1 MPSYTGPPKIM
12 TAKDL
17 LAPAGKEPSYLS
29 SRSDTS
35 NRVLNAN
42 TDVHIHTLEKRDTLL
57 GLSLKYGVS
66 VSELKLANDIPFTSD
81 NLHSCGPTLRI
92 PLGGKSEI
100 GDGHSIQ
107 TKEESDRAILRR
119 FRVTHNL
126 EEAEAKYYLS
136 LCNNDFEKATI
147 ELQNDLNIEA
157 KLKTT
162 IGSNLNNSANSIT
175 STTSVTS
182 GNIVS
187 RKISIENSTTKSL
200 SASLSASLWSAF
212 SGEGGVNNKGRME
225 VREEEDT
232 SDESK
237 GLLSQR
243 SMTDTNNSDNNGL
256 RRRKGKDE

>member
-29 SRSDTS
+29 SRIDTS
-35 NRVLNAN
+35 NRVLNTN
-42 TDVHIHTLEKRDTLL
+42 NGFHIHTLEKRDTLL

-100 GDGHSIQ
+100 GDGHSTQ

-136 LCNNDFEKATI
+136 LCDNDFEKATI
-147 ELQNDLNIEA
+147 ELQNELNVEA

-162 IGSNLNNSANSIT
+162 IGSNLNSSLT
-175 STTSVTS
+175 SVTCATSVTS

-187 RKISIENSTTKSL
+187 RKTSIESSTTK
-200 SASLSASLWSAF
+200 SLSASLWSAF
-212 SGEGGVNNKGRME
+212 SGEGVNTKGRME
-225 VREEEDT
+225 VREEET

-237 GLLSQR
+237 SLLSQR
-243 SMTDTNNSDNNGL
+243 SMTDNNNSDNNGL